1 MPDGRTVELGPNTW
15 QDGKL
20 QAVEPAGPST
30 TGLDRQGW
38 LAVGWLQ
45 RGHDRLH
52 ARRTSMSTRELPFP
66 VKVPN
71 ATTIEA
77 MQELEEGK
85 GKRFDSA
92 EELFEDL
99 GL

>member
-52 ARRTSMSTRELPFP
+52 ARRTSMSTHTIVRARIDAV
-66 VKVPN
+66 VKAQ
-71 ATTIEA
+71 ATEALEA
-77 MQELEEGK
+77 M
-85 GKRFDSA
+85 
-92 EELFEDL
+92 
-99 GL
+99 GLSLRCNPYAARADRR